1 VRIKLYIFIIAVIVF
16 ASSCGKKLPP
26 PSPDIFPAK
35 IISGYY
41 IPNSQIRIDFNENID
56 NTFDSAFFQIDSI
69 RQKIEGYTKEKSVY
83 LYYDFDKSAK
93 LVDLF
98 GVSDS
103 KKNKRDYISIQI
115 KGTVQKDTMPP
126 NIIKHILSDSTLLIE
141 FTEDISSCS
150 LFIYPNYILY
160 EYEIINNKILITYSD
175 TCGYY
180 PLQFYIESASDKK
193 QNKIKNPFEFRF
205 FDAKDSSS
213 FVHLRIDSRET
224 NADMILFDSDG
235 NEIFRRKTN
244 ETGSILFDNLKQGR
258 YIVKGD
264 GFLLDTLLLR

>member
-1 VRIKLYIFIIAVIVF
+1 MRIKLYIFIIAVIVF

-160 EYEIINNKILITYSD
+160 EYEII
-175 TCGYY
+175 
-180 PLQFYIESASDKK
+180 
-193 QNKIKNPFEFRF
+193 
-205 FDAKDSSS
+205 
-213 FVHLRIDSRET
+213 
-224 NADMILFDSDG
+224 
-235 NEIFRRKTN
+235 
-244 ETGSILFDNLKQGR
+244 
-258 YIVKGD
+258 
-264 GFLLDTLLLR
+264 